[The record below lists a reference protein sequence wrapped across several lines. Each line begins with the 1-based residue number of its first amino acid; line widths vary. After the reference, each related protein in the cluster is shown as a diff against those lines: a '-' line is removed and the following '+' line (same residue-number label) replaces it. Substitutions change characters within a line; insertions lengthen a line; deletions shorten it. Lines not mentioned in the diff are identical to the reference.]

1 MFGGWGEGGGGAELS
16 GCLGVSFR
24 HVSVI
29 ADILLN
35 CSHIPIVSSAYFLS
49 LSCILKN
56 VNSYKGMC
64 HIVYLHFIKSVE
76 V

>member
-1 MFGGWGEGGGGAELS
+1 MFGGWGGGAELS

-29 ADILLN
+29 VDILLN

-49 LSCILKN
+49 LLCILQN
-56 VNSYKGMC
+56 VNSYKG
-64 HIVYLHFIKSVE
+64 IVLKAMLSCLLS
-76 V
+76 